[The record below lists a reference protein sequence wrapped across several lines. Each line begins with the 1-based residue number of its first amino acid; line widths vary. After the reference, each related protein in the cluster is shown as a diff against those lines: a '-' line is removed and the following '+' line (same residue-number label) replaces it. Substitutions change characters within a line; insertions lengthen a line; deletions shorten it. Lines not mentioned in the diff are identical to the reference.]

1 MKKFN
6 FDIDKIEEDPESVF
20 IRAEIKKFKELGL
33 NTNIDDTIAL
43 QEEQQILE
51 KLNKL
56 EDKNKDKEY
65 DITETNNAENDEL
78 VM

>member
-33 NTNIDDTIAL
+33 DDSNDNISIVS
-43 QEEQQILE
+43 I
-51 KLNKL
+51 
-56 EDKNKDKEY
+56 ED
-65 DITETNNAENDEL
+65 I
-78 VM
+78 